1 MSGDFPRSQ
10 RGETPNKNSKKSE
23 DKSKF
28 LQALRFLLRNK
39 SSLCPRGSDDA
50 QMLLYQ
56 NFNQSEYAIS
66 NQSICTVQ
74 QTGTKDYIPNLCRN
88 YEIEYGL
95 RSADYGEALGS
106 VTFGFE
112 SSCYSSTAAFDL
124 VHSLRIQSVS
134 RRATKR
140 FTRVNL
146 FVARRETLCIRRLP
160 C

>member
-1 MSGDFPRSQ
+1 MF
-10 RGETPNKNSKKSE
+10 
-23 DKSKF
+23 
-28 LQALRFLLRNK
+28 
-39 SSLCPRGSDDA
+39 
-50 QMLLYQ
+50 LYQ

-66 NQSICTVQ
+66 DQSICTVQ
-74 QTGTKDYIPNLCRN
+74 QTGTKDYIPNHCRN

-112 SSCYSSTAAFDL
+112 RSCYSSTAAFDL

-160 C
+160 CPRIQIIVALIYRAAILMQKLKSPEMFNLFVMNLATTNRQ